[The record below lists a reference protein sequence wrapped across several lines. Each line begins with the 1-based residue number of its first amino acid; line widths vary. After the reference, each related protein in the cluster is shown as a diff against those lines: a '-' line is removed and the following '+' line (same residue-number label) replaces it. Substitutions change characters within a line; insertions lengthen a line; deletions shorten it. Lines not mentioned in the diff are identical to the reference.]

1 MSTVTDA
8 IDCWHGLLRPDVE
21 LTPKFAE
28 QFTADLRAAHLFFGH
43 RIHCPF
49 LRPFFLDDE
58 QVALVR
64 RVSETIARMGEIVAH
79 AGLERPDV
87 DDAVALTDD

>member
-21 LTPKFAE
+21 LTPQFAE

-49 LRPFFLDDE
+49 LRPFFLDDD

-79 AGLERPDV
+79 AVSSARTWMTPSR
-87 DDAVALTDD
+87 